1 MSCKGMIKSIRHKG
15 LKLFF
20 EKGSTKGILVDH
32 ADCLRDRL
40 TVLDASTC
48 LDDIAAGNW
57 GLHPLTGKL
66 KGQHA
71 IKVSGNWRLFF
82 EFRDGNVYLLNYDD
96 YH

>member
-1 MSCKGMIKSIRHKG
+1 MIKGIRHKG

-20 EKGSTKGILVDH
+20 EKGTTKGIRVDH
-32 ADCLRDRL
+32 VDLLRDRL
-40 TVLDASTC
+40 TVLDAATC

-57 GLHPLTGKL
+57 GLHPLTGRL
-66 KGQHA
+66 RGQHA

-82 EFRDGNVYLLNYDD
+82 EFRDGNVYLLDYDD

>member
-1 MSCKGMIKSIRHKG
+1 MIKSIRHKG

-20 EKGSTKGILVDH
+20 EKGSAKGIRADH
-32 ADCLRDRL
+32 ADRLRDRL
-40 TVLDASTC
+40 TVLDAATC
-48 LDDIAAGNW
+48 LDDIALGNW

-66 KGQHA
+66 KGQYA

-82 EFRDGNVYLLNYDD
+82 EFRDGNVYLLDYDD